1 MSAIAS
7 IPKSVRGL
15 PSVERVIND
24 VRSLRSRNSELR
36 EVAKDAVS
44 PGRATLGI
52 QAGAFSNG
60 VIEAIAG
67 ERYAP
72 LAQWAAAAALFGGGL
87 ALGQPDMVM
96 AANGMLA
103 PWSAEQ
109 GFRLAT
115 AGKKGENP
123 FPQAK

>member
-24 VRSLRSRNSELR
+24 VRSLRNRNSELR

-44 PGRATLGI
+44 PGRASLGI
-52 QAGAFSNG
+52 QGGAFANG
-60 VIEAIAG
+60 VIEAVAG

-72 LAQWAAAAALFGGGL
+72 LAQWAAALG
-87 ALGQPDMVM
+87 ALGAGIAFSQPDLVMVG
-96 AANGMLA
+96 NGLLA

-109 GFRLAT
+109 GYKLAT
-115 AGKKGENP
+115 RASTGQNP